1 MNYLVLNVR
10 EYSFRDDKDKA
21 VEGATI
27 TYLDLGNE
35 PEKGEKGFAPLQ
47 ISANIDQTRDFPS
60 VPGFYD
66 MQFKHKRGAQN
77 KVRVVFHSA
86 TLKQAVTFTQNP
98 ATPGASSSS

>member
-10 EYSFRDDKDKA
+10 EYSFKDDKDKV

-27 TYLDLGNE
+27 TYLDLDNE
-35 PEKGEKGFAPLQ
+35 PEKGEKGLAPLQ
-47 ISANIDQTRDFPS
+47 VSATTNQARDFS
-60 VPGFYD
+60 DVPGLYD

-86 TLKQAVTFTQNP
+86 TLKQPVSFAQRPNVPSAP
-98 ATPGASSSS
+98 AAS